1 MKRNIKLVFR
11 SAAQG
16 EAPKT
21 PGLTVVIRTDARHA
35 TASLKKNIVQAMVD
49 KADADR
55 QPLLHDEA
63 TSLDAQVEKT
73 LHMAYQDW
81 GHTVLAALADCLDYD
96 RYGLTE
102 QQDKVVNVHFYNA
115 RHLSDAVYER
125 AAELVKNTFPN
136 GRGAAEFVS
145 LDDLIDTSGENV
157 SEIAFSRLFNLHGD
171 QQGEYM
177 ARPGTKAL
185 DEQLSDLRERLIN
198 LETAHNGEKPAIV
211 FLEDNVRHA
220 KMLNWV
226 IGKMEDAGIFDHAK
240 LAGIA
245 TCFCCASTDERNAI
259 KCRGETVPVAP
270 VVDYGDAKVDVVT
283 PRDLLFDGFVVQIM
297 DRTARLP
304 AVFMDVEKLFKIQP
318 EKKEE
323 FRELVTEANIAF
335 CERLE
340 QEFGIRIPLGWFS
353 VADAVSEVAGVD
365 LKTPMIEVLKKPAN
379 QNVPPPDTGLN
390 FG

>member
-1 MKRNIKLVFR
+1 MKRNIKFVFR

-16 EAPKT
+16 DAPKT

-35 TASLKKNIVQAMVD
+35 TASLKKNIVQAIVD
-49 KADADR
+49 KANAAR
-55 QPLLHDEA
+55 RPLPQDDA

-81 GHTVLAALADCLDYD
+81 GHNVLSTLADCLDYQ
-96 RYGLTE
+96 RYGLTKPE
-102 QQDKVVNVHFYNA
+102 DQVVNVHFYNA
-115 RHLSDAVYER
+115 RLLSNAVYDR
-125 AAELVKNTFPN
+125 AAELIKKAFPN
-136 GRGAAEFVS
+136 GGGVAELVS
-145 LDDLIDTSGENV
+145 LDDLIEANGDNF

-177 ARPGTKAL
+177 ARPGAKTL
-185 DEQLSDLRERLIN
+185 DEQLSDLRERLIK

-226 IGKMEDAGIFDHAK
+226 IGKMEDAGIFDHGK

-245 TCFCCASTDERNAI
+245 TCFCCASADERKAI

-297 DRTARLP
+297 DKTARLP
-304 AVFMDVEKLFKIQP
+304 AVFMDVEKLFKIRP

-353 VADAVSEVAGVD
+353 VADAISEVAGVD
-365 LKTPMIEVLKKPAN
+365 PKTPMIDVLKKPAN